1 MKKLKIWA
9 GRIIFIAIMLFIIAA
24 FILYQQ
30 GYYEISFI
38 KRKTEPDEN
47 DIYEETT
54 IISTEETTTLTQS
67 EPENNE
73 SDNTTGQETENIPVS
88 QPANELTYKELLSK
102 IENSRIYLNS
112 GWKITEN
119 IYKRNTNKIVSFNI
133 PLDLENIYSH
143 RNEFIKTQVFNESSG
158 MYEIVDRVRKLP
170 QLKSYMG
177 YLLIN
182 NKDGT
187 TSIYNPIKNVIS
199 RNIPDLQP
207 AYIRDLYDNP
217 VFIYG
222 GIHHIVDTNN
232 RLQPTTV
239 DTLITAG
246 ITGNYPSYYGKP
258 NSGLYLYYDE
268 RIISTLVNSAQVNA
282 AISRGE
288 YIEPIYVDQK
298 IRTYGY
304 KNANGVIVIPAKY
317 QYAFNFS
324 DNGLAVVAD
333 RKRAISV
340 INTYGNTVITV
351 QNNTL
356 RIPELSN
363 RTIYD
368 GYYLPDD
375 FSMNQRGML
384 YFDHGLIR
392 VRRAITEFNT
402 LNDILRESDIL
413 IKSDGTIFDLPA
425 GYDIVYYSDGVA
437 VLKKGIYY
445 GCFSY
450 TGKWIA
456 QPVYT
461 YAGMFNEGLAV
472 IGAKDGKK
480 GVIDTEGN
488 TVLPFVFDEIS
499 DISGGII
506 TAYEKQN
513 GWSVYFK
520 IVRE

>member
-30 GYYEISFI
+30 GYYDISFI
-38 KRKTEPDEN
+38 KRETEPSN
-47 DIYEETT
+47 DNIEETT
-54 IISTEETTTLTQS
+54 VTSTEETIPIPPQS
-67 EPENNE
+67 E
-73 SDNTTGQETENIPVS
+73 SDNNEQETEDIPVTQIVNVS
-88 QPANELTYKELLSK
+88 DYKQLLSK
-102 IENSRIYLNS
+102 IENSRTYLNS
-112 GWKITEN
+112 GWKITDN
-119 IYKRNTNKIVSFNI
+119 IYNRNINKIVSFNI
-133 PLDLENIYSH
+133 PLDLDSGYSH
-143 RNEFIKTQVFNESSG
+143 RNEFVKTQVFNESRG
-158 MYEIVDRVRKLP
+158 VYEAIDKVKKLP
-170 QLKSYMG
+170 HLRSYMG

-187 TSIYNPIKNVIS
+187 TSLYNPIKNIIS
-199 RNIPDLQP
+199 RNLTDLQP
-207 AYIRDLYDNP
+207 AYIRDIYGQP
-217 VFIYG
+217 VFSYGEIY
-222 GIHHIVDTNN
+222 HTVNENN
-232 RLQPTTV
+232 HLQPIANDTV
-239 DTLITAG
+239 ITEG
-246 ITGNYPSYYGKP
+246 IIGNNPSYYGAA
-258 NSGLYLYYDE
+258 NSGLYLYYNE
-268 RIISTLVNSAQVNA
+268 RVVSNLVNAAQVNA

-298 IRTYGY
+298 IKTYGY
-304 KNANGVIVIPAKY
+304 KNENGVIVIPAKY

-356 RIPELSN
+356 RLPELSN
-363 RTIYD
+363 RIIYD

-384 YFDHGLIR
+384 YFDHGLLR
-392 VRRAITEFNT
+392 VRRIITEYNN
-402 LNDILRESDIL
+402 LNSILLETDIL
-413 IKSDGTIFDLPA
+413 IKPDGQIYDLPA
-425 GYDIVYYSDGVA
+425 GYEIVYYSDGVA

-445 GCFSY
+445 GCFSH
-450 TGKWIA
+450 TGKWIV
-456 QPVYT
+456 QPIYT

-480 GVIDTEGN
+480 GVIDTNGN

-506 TAYEKQN
+506 TAFEKQN

-520 IVRE
+520 ISR